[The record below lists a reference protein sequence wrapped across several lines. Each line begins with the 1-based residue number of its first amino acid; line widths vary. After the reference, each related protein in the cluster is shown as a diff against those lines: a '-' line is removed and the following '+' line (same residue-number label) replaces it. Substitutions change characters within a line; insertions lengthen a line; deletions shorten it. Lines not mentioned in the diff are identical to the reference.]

1 MATFRVEKSKDYTVM
16 SNHHLRNAD
25 LSLKAKGLLSQMLSL
40 PENWDYTL
48 AGLAAINRESK
59 DAIRSAVQELEQAG
73 YIQRRQ
79 TQDANGKFSVN
90 EYIIREYPVS
100 EAPLLENPTT
110 DDPSP
115 ETPSLENPSTGKPST
130 EKPSPGKPLT
140 ENPTELNIDISS
152 KDICKKKSKKE
163 KAPKP
168 GYVPLTD
175 EALRALVFEGIQRM
189 ATPVWS
195 REEKNTLYRHLLELY
210 DPGREVR
217 KAHPMRTSR
226 SVNGT
231 FAKLVKWA
239 GNDVSAMIEIVST
252 ALENGWQGIQPPG
265 GSGFRRDPPPSRS
278 DPVEYF

>member
-25 LSLKAKGLLSQMLSL
+25 LSLKAKGLLSQLLSL

-79 TQDANGKFSVN
+79 TQDANGKFSTN

-100 EAPLLENPTT
+100 EAPSLENPTT
-110 DDPSP
+110 D
-115 ETPSLENPSTGKPST
+115 NPSTGKPST
-130 EKPSPGKPLT
+130 ENPSTGKPLT
-140 ENPTELNIDISS
+140 ENPTELSIDISS

-168 GYVPLTD
+168 GYTPLTD
-175 EALRALVFEGIQRM
+175 EALHALVFDGIQRM

-195 REEKNTLYRHLLELY
+195 REEKNTLYRLLLELY

-217 KAHPMRTSR
+217 KAHPMRTTR

-239 GNDVSAMIEIVST
+239 RDDVSAMIEIVST

-265 GSGFRRDPPPSRS
+265 GGGYRRDPPPARS
-278 DPVEYF
+278 APVEYF